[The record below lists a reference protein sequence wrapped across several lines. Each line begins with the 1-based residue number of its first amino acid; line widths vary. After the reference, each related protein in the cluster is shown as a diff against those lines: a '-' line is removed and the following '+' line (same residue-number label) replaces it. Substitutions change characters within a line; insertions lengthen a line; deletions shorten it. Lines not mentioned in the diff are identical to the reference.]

1 MSVFYSSFGSCFP
14 TSYLSYWYIS
24 TQKKS
29 RTIAH
34 VSDVAPGAAVS
45 IPVTVAE
52 EDAYSFEVFAV
63 NAVGEGP
70 KTKLKNVWIG
80 ADTPNAPAPT
90 LTYEDGMMKVE
101 WNAVT
106 TSVHGGFIDLEQ
118 LRYPVTRIDG

>member
-1 MSVFYSSFGSCFP
+1 M
-14 TSYLSYWYIS
+14 
-24 TQKKS
+24 
-29 RTIAH
+29 
-34 VSDVAPGAAVS
+34 S

-90 LTYEDGMMKVE
+90 LTYEDGMIKVE

-118 LRYPVTRIDG
+118 LRYRVTRFDG

>member
-1 MSVFYSSFGSCFP
+1 M
-14 TSYLSYWYIS
+14 
-24 TQKKS
+24 
-29 RTIAH
+29 
-34 VSDVAPGAAVS
+34 S

-101 WNAVT
+101 
-106 TSVHGGFIDLEQ
+106 
-118 LRYPVTRIDG
+118 